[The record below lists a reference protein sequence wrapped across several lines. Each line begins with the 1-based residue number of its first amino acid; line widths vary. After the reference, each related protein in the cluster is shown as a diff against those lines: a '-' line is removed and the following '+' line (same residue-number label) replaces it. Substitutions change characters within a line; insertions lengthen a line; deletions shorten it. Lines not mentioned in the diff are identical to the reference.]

1 MSLSRFG
8 VSMPADL
15 LREFDRLS
23 SKRGYGNRSEAVRDM
38 VRQWLVE
45 EEWEARFEDEDGE
58 RVAVVVI
65 VYDHERSELSQKL
78 THVQHDNVGVVVTS
92 LHLHMDHHNCLEV
105 ILLRGPARDVS
116 SLGESLIATRG
127 VLFGKLVKAT
137 SGRGI
142 S

>member
-1 MSLSRFG
+1 MSVSRFG
-8 VSMPADL
+8 VSMPEEL
-15 LREFDRLS
+15 LLDFDRLRTG
-23 SKRGYGNRSEAVRDM
+23 KGYANRSEAVRDM

-45 EEWEARFEDEDGE
+45 EEWAAPEGDENEE

-78 THVQHDNVGVVVTS
+78 THVQHEKVGVVVTS
-92 LHLHMDHHNCLEV
+92 LHLHMDRHNCLEV
-105 ILLRGPARDVS
+105 ILLRGPANDVS
-116 SLGESLIATRG
+116 GLGESLIATRG

-142 S
+142 L

>member
-8 VSMPADL
+8 VSMPVEL

-45 EEWEARFEDEDGE
+45 EEWEALSEDEDE
-58 RVAVVVI
+58 ECVAVVVI

-92 LHLHMDHHNCLEV
+92 LHLHMDHHHCLEV